1 MSYEKLRDLEKLLSN
16 IYKKGLNLEQKKRI
30 ELYFEENYGKDSL
43 AKPVRSQENQ
53 KEETIKRL
61 KAYNVPD
68 NLQSI
73 IERALDRLGGVK

>member
-1 MSYEKLRDLEKLLSN
+1 MSYEKLRYLEQLLSN
-16 IYKKGLNLEQKKRI
+16 IYREGLKSEQEREI

-43 AKPVRSQENQ
+43 AKPVSTQEDQ
-53 KEETIKRL
+53 KEETIERV

-68 NLQSI
+68 NLQNI

>member
-1 MSYEKLRDLEKLLSN
+1 MSYEKLRYLEQLLSN
-16 IYKKGLNLEQKKRI
+16 IYREGLKSEQERKI

-43 AKPVRSQENQ
+43 AKPVSTQEDQ
-53 KEETIKRL
+53 KEEIIKRV

-68 NLQSI
+68 NLQII